1 MLAVHGFWS
10 GDLLNL
16 WAEDSERTVTSKSQ
30 ALRSARP
37 HPFAAPP
44 EDLTSAGAPG
54 EAQLLLPSLRSS
66 PLDSPELVRSVPRA
80 PGRTAPVLLAW
91 TVPVRRLGPAEA
103 LAWLADPGEVEARH
117 GVSVAW
123 LRDLARF
130 AGELVERGRFL
141 PTVAHH
147 DGGDGEHGPAAA
159 WRPVLQGPDVLAHQQ
174 LITAMPPVC
183 RAEPD
188 APSARHL
195 TDVALHRLVDAA
207 VRSHSG
213 EPGELLPRRRGR
225 RPAVVPVAESWMA
238 ALTGPDGRFDADEE
252 AVHQLR
258 TTLQPWDEVGTGVV
272 GPARATFRLVEVPD
286 AEWAGSD
293 EVSAD
298 GAASAC
304 GWRLDFLLQSTD
316 DPSLLVPAGQAWD
329 ATGALDR
336 WLQRPQELLLTELGR
351 ASRVWP
357 GLAAGLRQARPEHLD
372 LDTAGAH
379 AFLAEAAGAL
389 EEAGFG
395 VLVPDWWKRRR
406 RLGLK
411 LRASGTKTDP
421 GERGRF
427 GRDQLVDFSW
437 DLAVDDDTLTEEEVE
452 ALTASKAPLVRLR
465 GQWVAVDQ
473 EQLRL
478 GLDFLA
484 EEAQGRMSAAEL
496 LALASAHPDDHDTPL
511 EVVGVE
517 ADGWLGTL
525 LDDSALQLEPVT
537 PPDSLR
543 ADLRPYQARGLSWLH
558 FLSRAGLG
566 ACLAD
571 DMGLG
576 KTLQLLSLEVTER
589 DARPAESPGEGQT
602 THAPPTLLL
611 CPMSLVSNWQ
621 AEAAKFAPH
630 LRVHAHHGPGRP
642 RGQDLQDRLAQ
653 ADLVVTTYST
663 ATRDLD
669 ELGQVPWRRIV
680 LDEAQAIKNRHSR
693 TAKAVGRLRAE
704 HRVALTGT
712 PVENRL
718 GELWSIMHFLNPG
731 LLGTPEAFR
740 KRYAIPVERHADPD
754 AAARL
759 RKVTR
764 PYLLRRVKTD
774 PAVIDDLPEKIETTQ
789 HYRLTPEQAAL
800 YQSVVDDMMEV
811 IEESDG
817 IERRGNV
824 LAAMTKLKQVCN
836 HPAQLLHE
844 RGPLGRRS
852 GKVLRL
858 EEILE
863 EALAEGDRALLFT
876 QYAEFGQMVVPHLAA
891 RFGTD
896 VLWLHGGTS
905 RAAREAMVER
915 FQAADGPPLFVLSLK
930 AGGTGLN
937 LTAANHVV
945 HLDRWWNP
953 AVENQ
958 ATDRAFRI
966 GQRRNVQVHKFL
978 GTGTLEEKIDAML
991 RDKSALA
998 DLVVRDGE
1006 SWLTELSSSEL
1017 RSLFTLAEGAVKPF
1031 QSKSYGE
1038 CQDDMV
1044 RYAKRRGI
1052 RVNVRRKPARNASP
1066 MPVGSVRH
1074 FSGTTPTCTNCPS
1087 ALTRSTPAGTGMS

>member
-1 MLAVHGFWS
+1 MLAVHAFWS
-10 GDLLNL
+10 GDRLCL
-16 WAEDSERTVTSKSQ
+16 WGEDSEAETTSPSQ
-30 ALRSARP
+30 ALTRTRP
-37 HPFAAPP
+37 HPFAAPVDALR
-44 EDLTSAGAPG
+44 EVLGLGVGGAGA
-54 EAQLLLPSLRSS
+54 ADLQLPSRRRS
-66 PLDSPELVRSVPRA
+66 PQDSPELVRLTPRRA
-80 PGRTAPVLLAW
+80 SRDEPRLLTW
-91 TVPVRRLGPAEA
+91 TVPVLRLDAAAA
-103 LAWLADPGEVEARH
+103 LAWLTSETGA
-117 GVSVAW
+117 GVRTGASVTW

-130 AGELVERGRFL
+130 AVELVERGRVL
-141 PTVAHH
+141 PTVTRDP
-147 DGGDGEHGPAAA
+147 DGVPLAV
-159 WRPVLQGPDVLAHQQ
+159 WRPALQGPDVLALQQ
-174 LITAMPPVC
+174 ILAATPPVG
-183 RAEPD
+183 RAEPGM
-188 APSARHL
+188 PSARTL
-195 TDVALHRLVDAA
+195 VERALQLLIDAA
-207 VRSHSG
+207 VRDRLPEAG
-213 EPGELLPRRRGR
+213 MLLPARRGR
-225 RPAVVPVAESWMA
+225 RPRVEPAADAWLT
-238 ALTGPDGRFDADEE
+238 ALTGPDGRFAVDADLLAELEE
-252 AVHQLR
+252 ALS
-258 TTLQPWDEVGTGVV
+258 PWEEVGTGTL
-272 GPARATFRLVEVPD
+272 GPARATFRLSEAAAYPDLSGGALAEPGGAPSEGPGAMPDDPTSGETAWRVE
-286 AEWAGSD
+286 
-293 EVSAD
+293 
-298 GAASAC
+298 
-304 GWRLDFLLQSTD
+304 FLLQSTE
-316 DPSLLVPAGQAWD
+316 DPSLLIPASQVWD
-329 ATGALDR
+329 DAGALRR
-336 WLQRPQELLLTELGR
+336 WVDRPQELLLTELGR
-351 ASRVWP
+351 ASRVWS
-357 GLAAGLRQARPEHLD
+357 GLAPGLRQARPEHLE

-411 LRASGTKTDP
+411 VRASGTKTDP
-421 GERGRF
+421 GERGLF

-437 DLAVDDDTLTEEEVE
+437 DLAVDDDTLTEEEIE

-484 EEAQGRMSAAEL
+484 EGGQGQMSAADL

-511 EVVGVE
+511 EVVGVD
-517 ADGWLGTL
+517 ADGWLGAL
-525 LDDSALQLEPVT
+525 LDDDAAWQLEPVT
-537 PPDSLR
+537 PPSTLR
-543 ADLRPYQARGLSWLH
+543 ADLRPYQARGLSWLS

-576 KTLQLLSLEVTER
+576 KTLQLLSLEVIER
-589 DARPAESPGEGQT
+589 DGDGDAPPTESPDG
-602 THAPPTLLL
+602 HPDVRAPHLPPTLLL

-630 LRVHAHHGPGRP
+630 LRVYAHHGQGRL
-642 RGQDLQDRLAQ
+642 RGEELRDRLART
-653 ADLVVTTYST
+653 DLVVTTYAT

-669 ELGQVPWRRIV
+669 ELGQVPWRRVV

-759 RKVTR
+759 RRVTR

-774 PAVIDDLPEKIETTQ
+774 PSVIDDLPEKIETTQ
-789 HYRLTPEQAAL
+789 FYRLTPEQAAL

-863 EALAEGDRALLFT
+863 EVLAEGDRALLFT

-905 RAAREAMVER
+905 RSAREAMVER
-915 FQAADGPPLFVLSLK
+915 FQAGDGPPLFVLSLK

-966 GQRRNVQVHKFL
+966 GQKRNVQVHKFL

-1006 SWLTELSSSEL
+1006 SWLTELSTTEL
-1017 RSLFTLAEGAVKPF
+1017 RSLFTLAEGAV
-1031 QSKSYGE
+1031 GE
-1038 CQDDMV
+1038 
-1044 RYAKRRGI
+1044 
-1052 RVNVRRKPARNASP
+1052 
-1066 MPVGSVRH
+1066 
-1074 FSGTTPTCTNCPS
+1074 
-1087 ALTRSTPAGTGMS
+1087 